1 MRPNDMETPI
11 LQIRNLKKY
20 FAIPTAFRLKDFFKK
35 DQHKTLKAV
44 DGVSFE
50 VYAKE
55 TLGLVG
61 ESGCGKTT
69 IGRVILRAI
78 EPTSGDILFAGQPIV
93 QLKEKELLDFRK
105 RVQVVFQD
113 PFLSLNPRMSIQRIL
128 REPLQVHRIV
138 PDGEVRDKIAELMTL
153 VGLDPNLSTL
163 YPYELSTGQR
173 KRVAIARAIATN
185 PTLLVADEAVSG
197 LDVSV
202 KAQIL
207 NLMSDLRERLS
218 LTYVFIS
225 HDLSVVQFVCH
236 KVAIMY
242 LGKIVEFGSTKAIF
256 ENPLHPYTVAL
267 LKSIPKVRAIG
278 EEPIPIKSAL
288 KGEIPSPIDL
298 PSGCRFQARCSRRT
312 ERCTESEPPMV
323 EISKDQQVSCFLCN

>member
-1 MRPNDMETPI
+1 MRSNDMETPI
-11 LQIRNLKKY
+11 LQINKLKKY
-20 FAIPTAFRLKDFFKK
+20 FAIPTSFRLKDFFKK
-35 DQHKTLKAV
+35 NQHKTLKAV
-44 DGVSFE
+44 DGVSFD

-128 REPLQVHRIV
+128 REPLHVHRIV

-153 VGLDPNLSTL
+153 VGLDPNLNTL

-207 NLMSDLRERLS
+207 NLMSDLRERLA

-278 EEPIPIKSAL
+278 QEPTPIKSAL

-298 PSGCRFQARCSRRT
+298 PSGCRFQVRCPRRT

>member
-1 MRPNDMETPI
+1 VRPNDMETPI

-44 DGVSFE
+44 DGVSFD

-298 PSGCRFQARCSRRT
+298 PSGCRFQARCSRRA